1 MNRIKSKDYQGEAIL
16 VFIIYS
22 STKSVNIFI
31 IIFLF
36 KIIVIYFMFDVLYYN
51 NTKLLIQL
59 IGYLMNIGGLK
70 R

>member
-22 STKSVNIFI
+22 STKSVNIF